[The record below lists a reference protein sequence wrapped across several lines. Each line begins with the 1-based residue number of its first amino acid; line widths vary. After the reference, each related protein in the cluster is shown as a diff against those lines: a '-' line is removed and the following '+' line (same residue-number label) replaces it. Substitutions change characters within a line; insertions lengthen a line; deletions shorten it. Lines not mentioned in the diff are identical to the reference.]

1 MSDLMSD
8 PDFAVTPQRLMA
20 MRRALTRLQVP
31 ARRATSLAFLTAT
44 EIARLG
50 DYAGQQTY
58 RTATP
63 QIEHRGNSVFQDFD
77 VCFPAPREGAF
88 AQLATLLET
97 TLQQAGALMTSPPL
111 PLPLPLPPDI
121 VLNDF
126 AIQRYPAGSRGI
138 GIHRDGRRYRGI
150 VVIVTLAGTSR
161 LFTCTDRQGAGIR
174 RIDDRPGRIVLLS
187 AEGFAER
194 EGEQARP
201 LHGVDRIGSG
211 RLSLGLRY
219 LPADAA

>member
-1 MSDLMSD
+1 MSDL
-8 PDFAVTPQRLMA
+8 DFAVTPQRLMA

-88 AQLATLLET
+88 ARLSTLLET
-97 TLQQAGALMTSPPL
+97 TFRRACAQMPSP
-111 PLPLPLPPDI
+111 PLPPDI
-121 VLNDF
+121 ALNDF

-138 GIHRDGRRYRGI
+138 GIHRDGKRYRGI
-150 VVIVTLAGTSR
+150 VVIVTLAGASR
-161 LFTCTDRQGAGIR
+161 LFTCDDRQGSGIR
-174 RIDDRPGRIVLLS
+174 QIDDRPGRIALLS
-187 AEGFAER
+187 AEGFAGR

-201 LHGVDRIGSG
+201 LHGVDRIRSG
-211 RLSLGLRY
+211 RLSLGLRF

>member
-20 MRRALTRLQVP
+20 MRRALTRLQAP
-31 ARRATSLAFLTAT
+31 ARRATSLAFLTGT

-77 VCFPAPREGAF
+77 VCFPAPREGTF
-88 AQLATLLET
+88 ALLATLLET
-97 TLQQAGALMTSPPL
+97 TLQQAGALMTSP
-111 PLPLPLPPDI
+111 PLPPDI